1 MDGLARLAPA
11 SGIPHADLLPM
22 ADDLAA
28 FIDGLGREDSAG
40 AEGRQAA
47 RLLFD
52 ALGVAVY
59 TTDVTGT
66 LTYYNEAAATLW
78 GWRPALHDQRWCGSW
93 RIVAPDGSTLPHDQ
107 CPMAVCLKE
116 GRAVRGAWSYA
127 ERPDGVRIP
136 FAPFPTPLHAPD
148 GQLVGAVNVLVDIT
162 GLKAAEGRLA
172 RSEARFQTAQEI
184 SPEGFVV
191 LEPLRDAAGAVVDFR
206 IDYANGTATRLLGL
220 RPRRGREAGARLSLA
235 LPMHLGGPGGMLAEF
250 TAVLETGTV
259 SIRER
264 GAGDGQG
271 SRSFRSRAVRLDQG
285 VAVSFE
291 DITARRRAEAR
302 ARFLAEHDE
311 LTGLLN
317 ASGLRRRM
325 EPMQDRPDGAAI
337 LLVSLEG
344 HRGECGR
351 ASAEEAVRIAATR
364 IVRRQPAG
372 AVAARIGTDDFALL
386 LAGCPAATVHE
397 LSAALLRDLAAPVPT
412 PEGMV
417 VLATRVGVAVS
428 EGGMDPGAL
437 MRDAE
442 LALSTARQ
450 GAGDRLAIFAP
461 AALRGAQTI
470 RQAEADLRQALI
482 RRQIEVHYQP
492 IIATATRRL
501 AGFEALARWRHPARG
516 FVSPGEFVPL
526 AEETGLITQLGDQV
540 LRQACRDA
548 VAWPDHLRVTVN
560 ISPTQLREEMLPR
573 LVADALAGTGLA
585 ARRLELELSEVT
597 FLGDECGAAHVLA
610 LLRTQGVGLA
620 LDDFGSGFSSL
631 AQLRSF
637 PVGRVKI
644 DRNLVV
650 GVDTQREGAAI
661 IRAIMRLAADLGL
674 ATTAEGVNTPAE
686 FERLAAEGCGEAQGF
701 LFSPA
706 QPPSAIPSLLA
717 RFG

>member
-11 SGIPHADLLPM
+11 SGIPHPDLLPM
-22 ADDLAA
+22 SDDLAA
-28 FIDGLGREDSAG
+28 FIDHLGRDDG
-40 AEGRQAA
+40 AADGRQAA
-47 RLLFD
+47 RLLID

-93 RIVAPDGSTLPHDQ
+93 RILAPDGSVLPHDE
-107 CPMAVCLKE
+107 CPMATCLKE
-116 GRAVRGAWSYA
+116 GRAVRGAWAYA
-127 ERPDGVRIP
+127 ERPDGQRIP
-136 FAPFPTPLHAPD
+136 FAPFPTPLRAPD
-148 GQLVGAVNVLVDIT
+148 GQLVGGVNVLVDIS
-162 GLKAAEGRLA
+162 GLKAVEGRLA
-172 RSEARFQTAQEI
+172 RAEARFQTAQEI

-206 IDYANGTATRLLGL
+206 IDYANGAATRLLGL
-220 RPRRGREAGARLSLA
+220 RPRRGREAGARLSLV
-235 LPMHLGGPGGMLAEF
+235 LPMHQGGPGGMLAEF

-271 SRSFRSRAVRLDQG
+271 ARSFRSRAVRLDQG

-291 DITARRRAEAR
+291 DITARRRVEAR

-317 ASGLRRRM
+317 ANGLRRRM
-325 EPMQDRPDGAAI
+325 EPMQGRPDNAAI

-344 HRGECGR
+344 HRAEFGR
-351 ASAEEAVRIAATR
+351 GAAEEAVRIAATR
-364 IVRRQPAG
+364 IARRLPPG
-372 AVAARIGTDDFALL
+372 AVAARIGSDDFAVL

-397 LSAALLRDLAAPVPT
+397 LSAALLRDMAVPVAT
-412 PEGMV
+412 GDGTTL
-417 VLATRVGVAVS
+417 LATRVGVAVS
-428 EGGMDPGAL
+428 EGGSDPDAL

-442 LALSTARQ
+442 LALSAARQ
-450 GAGDRLAIFAP
+450 GEGDRLAIFAP
-461 AALRGAQTI
+461 AALRGAQSI
-470 RQAEADLRQALI
+470 RQAEADLRQALAQ
-482 RRQIEVHYQP
+482 RQIEVHYQP
-492 IIATATRRL
+492 IIAAATRRL
-501 AGFEALARWRHPARG
+501 AGFEALARWRHPTRG

-548 VAWPDHLRVTVN
+548 AAWPEHLRVTVN

-573 LVADALAGTGLA
+573 LVSDALVAAGLP

-597 FLGDECGAAHVLA
+597 FLGDERAASHALA
-610 LLRTQGVGLA
+610 SLRTQGVALA

-631 AQLRSF
+631 TQLRSF